1 MIILRRI
8 IAIPFF
14 VAFFSMLMGLFFFST
29 IYRMKSPDVYAKQIQ
44 QVGTYDYIAKEL
56 AVMVMHKMEKN
67 EQNAAIQGF
76 IQSVF
81 SETFSTAWIQ
91 KMIEDDLMKPFWP
104 YLYGSVDHYTISIP
118 IKDRVIVL
126 LKSMKNKVLDGE
138 NSQKFY
144 PTLISAMSTEIVN
157 KASAEER
164 SGLRF
169 FCRENETTQQAV
181 ARLIQTAYP
190 ENELRTMLDSNLE
203 KLIDFINKQNNERCT
218 LSFDFSQPI
227 SNILQEIQNSLSDPQ
242 ASKKIIQKLF
252 IPAMAQEQYPF
263 DIQIQMQDADFILQK
278 MSVEW
283 LKKENAKIFG
293 HLQDYFHNKSEG
305 FSIDL
310 KNYKTRIINTFS
322 ALMEKKLREKWL
334 SLPEGKP
341 EQTEELMQKIYQGI
355 LPSHRPYAMSFE
367 KMLAETGLDI
377 AQVIDNSVN
386 TNGKWKT
393 TFTHRDLQ
401 QNIPQNISEFVHWEN
416 NQPLKVLKIDITNMV
431 DSNQMDKILNQHQL
445 TFTEKDLNN
454 AEDMEKIR
462 SFLKTLPIVIL
473 ICLAVATV
481 ILLVATNLCA
491 KEPNHRTLWFLS
503 LAIAAS
509 MLTIM
514 VTKTFD
520 NTVWPQIM
528 EKIEQQQQRVNNPV
542 EKTGEEVGKRFLIA
556 LKDTFTTSMRLF
568 SMMIIV
574 VAVLL
579 IFTRPIFKAL
589 LASNEQQTFTET
601 NDNLKS

>member
-14 VAFFSMLMGLFFFST
+14 VAFFSMLTTLFFFST
-29 IYRMKSPDVYAKQIQ
+29 LYRMKSPDVYAKQVQ

-56 AVMVMHKMEKN
+56 SVMLMHKMENN
-67 EQNAAIQGF
+67 EQNVAIQGF
-76 IQSVF
+76 IKSVF
-81 SETFSTAWIQ
+81 NETFSTSWIQ
-91 KMIEDDLMKPFWP
+91 KIIEDDLMKPFWP

-126 LKSMKNKVLDGE
+126 LKSMKNKVLDRE

-144 PTLISAMSTEIVN
+144 PTLIRAMSTEII
-157 KASAEER
+157 KKTSTQGK
-164 SGLRF
+164 SDLRF
-169 FCRENETTQQAV
+169 FCRKNETTEQAV
-181 ARLIQTAYP
+181 TRLIQTAYP
-190 ENELRTMLDSNLE
+190 ENKLRTMLDSNLE
-203 KLIDFINKQNNERCT
+203 KLIDFIDKQNNERCI
-218 LSFDFSQPI
+218 LSFNFSQPI
-227 SNILQEIQNSLSDPQ
+227 SNILQEVQNSLSDPQ

-252 IPAMAQEQYPF
+252 IPAMAREQYPF
-263 DIQIQMQDADFILQK
+263 DIRIEMEDADFILQE

-283 LKKENAKIFG
+283 MKKENAKIFG
-293 HLQDYFHNKSEG
+293 HLQDYFDNKSEG

-310 KNYKTRIINTFS
+310 QNYKTRIINTFS

-334 SLPEGKP
+334 SLPEGKS

-377 AQVIDNSVN
+377 TQVIDNSVN
-386 TNGKWKT
+386 SNGKFKT
-393 TFTHRDLQ
+393 TFTHDDLQ
-401 QNIPQNISEFVHWEN
+401 QNIPQNLSEFVHWEN
-416 NQPLKVLKIDITNMV
+416 HKPLKVLKIDITNMV
-431 DSNQMDKILNQHQL
+431 DSNEIDKILNQQQL
-445 TFTEKDLNN
+445 TFTENDLNN
-454 AEDMEKIR
+454 SEDMEKIR

-491 KEPNHRTLWFLS
+491 KEPSHRTIWFLS
-503 LAIAAS
+503 LAVAAS
-509 MLTIM
+509 MLTIIT
-514 VTKTFD
+514 TKTFD
-520 NTVWPQIM
+520 NTAWPQIM
-528 EKIEQQQQRVNNPV
+528 EKIEQQQKRVNNPV
-542 EKTGEEVGKRFLIA
+542 EKTGEEVGKRLLIA
-556 LKDTFTTSMRLF
+556 LKDTLTNSMRLF

-589 LASNEQQTFTET
+589 LSRNEQQTFAET